1 MREEYRGIDYFR
13 FISALLV
20 IAIHTSP
27 LLSYSAYAD
36 FILTRIIARV
46 AVPFFLMTT
55 GFFLFQNQETVFGKV
70 KNFTKRIVVLYCIS
84 VLLYLPINLYMGDL
98 QRKNTVKNC

>member
-27 LLSYSAYAD
+27 LTSYSAYAD

-70 KNFTKRIVVLYCIS
+70 KNFTKRIAFRFCFIFRLIYIWGI
-84 VLLYLPINLYMGDL
+84 YRGRT
-98 QRKNTVKNC
+98 Q